1 MIASDFKDKLMS
13 ALQDSVEHLNSGM
26 PPNESV
32 AKAASDADFNTE
44 QTRRLCETFNTART
58 IYHFQSKPDEKDA
71 SFPLADQDEVLGII
85 YAAPTKSAVNND
97 IFHDYSAYEVREV
110 MAKAAQEDTPL
121 YPAAETTELGAM
133 NDMTRQAMVNENA
146 RRVSRILDTQ
156 NGLADG
162 ADSEANQSDILAD
175 TKIAKLAAE
184 IRMHCELHGFDK
196 YARFLG
202 VQANMPN
209 THAPFL
215 AMLASYMPSL
225 QKIAASKDKVID
237 DRDLVAWNRV
247 AHEIT
252 DMKQAAANLRAVA
265 ADVRKEAAAY
275 QQQFEDLFK
284 TASERKEGIFDDILR
299 GDIKAAGKSKPNA
312 FFSLSTLGFGGAE
325 EPKSKSTSNVE
336 SQIGAV
342 NDIASVATKPP
353 AAMAMSAIGAALKP
367 RTNTGQMMERLKN
380 QQREVLMQDLITN
393 DPYISEAD
401 PQMVANIYQ
410 QLAQLSPEVSTN
422 KEVVRAIL
430 RQGIHSAAISPYD
443 ASAMVDLEKTIR
455 EVAGTLPLRKKE

>member
-1 MIASDFKDKLMS
+1 MIATDFKDKLMS
-13 ALQDSVEHLNSGM
+13 ALQDSVGHLNSGM
-26 PPNESV
+26 TPNESV

-58 IYHFQSKPDEKDA
+58 IYHFQSKPDAKEA

-85 YAAPTKSAVNND
+85 FSAPIKSAVVDD
-97 IFHDYSAYEVREV
+97 IFHDYSEYEVKEV

-121 YPAAETTELGAM
+121 FPSPLENSLPVM
-133 NDMTRQAMVNENA
+133 NDTTRQAMINENA
-146 RRVSRILDTQ
+146 RRTNRIVDTQ
-156 NGLADG
+156 NRLADG
-162 ADSEANQSDILAD
+162 ADSEADQSDILAD

-184 IRMHCELHGFDK
+184 ISAHCELHGTDK

-202 VQANMPN
+202 VQANMVN
-209 THAPFL
+209 THAPFM
-215 AMLASYMPSL
+215 AMLA
-225 QKIAASKDKVID
+225 QHIQHKVAASSAKVID
-237 DRDLVAWNRV
+237 DRDLASWNKV

-252 DMKQAAANLRAVA
+252 DMKQAAANLRAVSQE
-265 ADVRKEAAAY
+265 VRKEAAAY
-275 QQQFEDLFK
+275 RQEFDNLFK
-284 TASERKEGIFDDILR
+284 PESELKEGVFDDILR
-299 GDIKAAGKSKPNA
+299 GDIKAAGKSKPNS
-312 FFSLSTLGFGGAE
+312 FFSLSSLGFGGAE
-325 EPKSKSTSNVE
+325 EPKSKPTSNVE
-336 SQIGAV
+336 SQINAV
-342 NDIASVATKPP
+342 NDIAASAAKHP
-353 AAMAMSAIGAALKP
+353 ADMAMSTISSALTPKN
-367 RTNTGQMMERLKN
+367 NTGKMMERLKN

-455 EVAGTLPLRKKE
+455 EVNGTLPLRKKE